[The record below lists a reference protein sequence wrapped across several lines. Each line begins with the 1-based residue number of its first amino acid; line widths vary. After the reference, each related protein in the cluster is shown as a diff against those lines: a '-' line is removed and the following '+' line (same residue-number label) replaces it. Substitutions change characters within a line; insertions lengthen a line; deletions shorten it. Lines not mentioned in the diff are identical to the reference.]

1 MAITSA
7 GRQVFKGLKFLEVT
21 FHRPKVLKVDYSSAT
36 SSGMSFLNCCFHQ
49 VISGEHGIT
58 PDGSYGGELQQQ
70 LERINVYYNE
80 VAANIKH

>member
-1 MAITSA
+1 MS
-7 GRQVFKGLKFLEVT
+7 
-21 FHRPKVLKVDYSSAT
+21 VLIGQK
-36 SSGMSFLNCCFHQ
+36 LICCSHQ